1 MSDTA
6 LAPGTAID
14 LTNCD
19 REPIHLLGAVQPIG
33 ALIALSADWMVSR
46 VSANI
51 GEFFNTTPGDLI
63 GRPASIIFSGDAI
76 HAMRN
81 RLALLRS
88 PDSMER
94 IFRCD
99 LTGDERYFDVA
110 LHMSKGSVLLEL
122 EPSTERNY
130 GDATGTVRG
139 MISRLDQSV
148 DFNRFLAEGARQVRA
163 LTGFDRVMI
172 YRFDQDKSGEVI
184 AEAAKSGIG
193 SFMGLHYP
201 ASDIPVQARELYK
214 RSLIRMITDIDA
226 SPVRMIPELDEYK
239 RPLDLSLA
247 VLRSVSPIHVEYLR
261 NMGVRASMSISIVV
275 DGELW
280 GLFAC
285 HHYSPRCP
293 SFERRS
299 VCELFSQMF
308 SMRLES
314 RERKATVDFE
324 RHARDLSDQLLSAVA
339 SDESLL
345 NDPEWLSSILMSAI
359 PADGV
364 GVWINGNYAFSGQT
378 PDTRSFAQIVRAL
391 GGTAA
396 GKVFAT
402 ACIGDVVPDAKS
414 FASQSAGM
422 LAIPISRTPR
432 DYVILFRAEKVRSVR
447 WAGDPHKPA
456 EFGPNGPRL
465 SPRKSFDEWK
475 QLVEGHSEPF
485 SNSEVRV
492 AETLR
497 ATLIE
502 VVLRLADEASIERRA
517 AGERQ
522 ELLIAELNHRV
533 RNILSL
539 IRGLIRQ
546 SKPGEG
552 VSIEQ
557 FVDLIDGRVHALA
570 RAHNQ
575 ITDDHWG
582 PAPLRSLI
590 DAELAAYLSL
600 ERQRV
605 TIEGPP
611 LNLNPQAYSTM
622 ALVIHELVTNSAKY
636 GGLSTAGGN
645 VLLAWRR
652 DNTGDLLF
660 VWRESGGP
668 VVVPPKRKG
677 FGSTIIENSVPY
689 DLGGKSDIHF
699 DPEGFNA
706 AFRIPARHVVDPPPS
721 ASAFDKLPRM
731 ETPPSPRPIAAGDAD
746 PNLLAGKRVLLVEDS
761 LIIALDA
768 DDILRR
774 LGAADVITD
783 GTVAGALNV
792 LSNDPPDIA
801 ILDINLGDHNS
812 FAIADKLLELG
823 IPFMFAT
830 GYGEQARLPDQH
842 RPRIVLQKPYT
853 LATMIRRLP
862 EILELVLA
870 K

>member
-1 MSDTA
+1 MSDSDF
-6 LAPGTAID
+6 APGTVID

-51 GEFFNTTPGDLI
+51 GEFFNTTPSDLI
-63 GRPASIIFSGDAI
+63 GRPASTIFSADAI

-94 IFRCD
+94 MFRCD

-110 LHMSKGSVLLEL
+110 LHMSNSTVILEL
-122 EPSTERNY
+122 EPSTERDY

-139 MISRLDQSV
+139 MISRLDQSS
-148 DFNRFLAEGARQVRA
+148 DLTRFLAEGTRQVRA

-172 YRFDQDKSGEVI
+172 YKFDHDQSGEVV

-201 ASDIPVQARELYK
+201 ASDIPAQARDLYK

-226 SPVRMIPELDEYK
+226 VPVRMMPELDEHK
-239 RPLDLSLA
+239 KPLDLSLA

-261 NMGVRASMSISIVV
+261 NMGVKASMSISIVV
-275 DGELW
+275 EGELW

-293 SFERRS
+293 SFERRA

-314 RERKATVDFE
+314 RERKITVEFE
-324 RHARDLSDQLLSAVA
+324 RHARDLCDQLLSGVA
-339 SDESLL
+339 SDETLL

-378 PDTRSFAQIVRAL
+378 PDTRSFSQIIRAL
-391 GGTAA
+391 GSTAA
-396 GKVFAT
+396 GKIFAT
-402 ACIGDVVPDAKS
+402 DRIADLVPDAS
-414 FASQSAGM
+414 TFASQAAGM
-422 LAIPISRTPR
+422 LTIPISRTPR
-432 DYVILFRAEKVRSVR
+432 DYVVLFRTERIRAVR
-447 WAGDPHKPA
+447 WAGDPHKPV
-456 EFGPNGPRL
+456 EYGPNGPRL
-465 SPRKSFDEWK
+465 TPRKSFDEWK
-475 QLVEGHSEPF
+475 ELVENRSEPF
-485 SNSEVRV
+485 TPSQVRV

-502 VVLRLADEASIERRA
+502 VVLRLADEASIQRKA
-517 AGERQ
+517 ATERQ

-552 VSIEQ
+552 VTIEQ

-590 DAELAAYLSL
+590 DAELAAYLL
-600 ERQRV
+600 HDRDRV
-605 TIEGPP
+605 RIEGAP
-611 LNLNPQAYSTM
+611 LNLKPQAYTTM

-636 GGLSTAGGN
+636 GSLMAASGAVHLE
-645 VLLAWRR
+645 WRR
-652 DNTGDLLF
+652 DDAGDLIF
-660 VWRESGGP
+660 DWRESGGP
-668 VVVPPKRKG
+668 TVAKPLRKG
-677 FGSTIIENSVPY
+677 FGSTIIENSLPY
-689 DLGGKSDIHF
+689 DLGGEASINY
-699 DPEGFNA
+699 DPDGFNA
-706 AFRIPARHVVDPPPS
+706 KFRIPARHVV
-721 ASAFDKLPRM
+721 
-731 ETPPSPRPIAAGDAD
+731 EPSPDSVEKRPTPVGSPAPLPIAGVFVD
-746 PNLLAGKRVLLVEDS
+746 PKLLGGKRVLLVEDS

-774 LGAADVITD
+774 LGAADVVTD
-783 GTVAGALNV
+783 GTVRGSIDV
-792 LSNDPPDIA
+792 LERDPPDLA
-801 ILDINLGDHNS
+801 ILDINLGDHTS
-812 FAIADKLLELG
+812 FPIADKLLALG

-830 GYGEQARLPDQH
+830 GYGEQAKLPDQH
-842 RPRIVLQKPYT
+842 RARIVLQKPYT

-862 EILELVLA
+862 ELLEPVPA

>member
-1 MSDTA
+1 MSETD
-6 LAPGTAID
+6 LAPGTVID
-14 LTNCD
+14 LTNCE

-33 ALIALSADWMVSR
+33 VLIALSADWMVSR

-51 GEFFNTTPGDLI
+51 GEFFNTTPSDLI
-63 GRPASIIFSGDAI
+63 GRPSSTIFSSDAI

-94 IFRCD
+94 MFRCD
-99 LTGDERYFDVA
+99 LTGDERFFDVA
-110 LHMSKGSVLLEL
+110 LHMANGTVILEL
-122 EPSTERNY
+122 EPSTERDY

-139 MISRLDQSV
+139 MINRLDQTG
-148 DFNRFLAEGARQVRA
+148 DMMRFLNEGARQVRA

-172 YRFDQDKSGEVI
+172 YRFDHDQSGEVV

-201 ASDIPVQARELYK
+201 ASDIPAQARELYK

-226 SPVRMIPELDEYK
+226 VPVRMMPELDEHK
-239 RPLDLSLA
+239 KPLDLSLA

-261 NMGVRASMSISIVV
+261 NMGVKASMSISIVV
-275 DGELW
+275 EGELW

-293 SFERRS
+293 SFERRA

-314 RERKATVDFE
+314 RERKTTVEFE
-324 RHARDLSDQLLSAVA
+324 RHARDLCDQLLSAVA
-339 SDESLL
+339 SDETLL
-345 NDPEWLSSILMSAI
+345 KDPEWLSSILMSAI

-378 PDTRSFAQIVRAL
+378 PDTRSFTRIIRTL
-391 GGTAA
+391 GSTAA

-402 ACIGDVVPDAKS
+402 DCIGDLVPDAAE
-414 FASQSAGM
+414 FASVASGM
-422 LAIPISRTPR
+422 LTIPISRTPR
-432 DYVILFRAEKVRSVR
+432 DYVILFRTERIRAVR
-447 WAGDPHKPA
+447 WAGDPHKPV
-456 EFGPNGPRL
+456 EYGPNGPRL
-465 SPRKSFDEWK
+465 TPRKSFDEWK
-475 QLVEGHSEPF
+475 ELVEGRSEPF
-485 SNSEVRV
+485 TRSQVRV

-502 VVLRLADEASIERRA
+502 VVLRLADEASIERKA
-517 AGERQ
+517 ASERQ

-552 VSIEQ
+552 VTIEQ
-557 FVDLIDGRVHALA
+557 FVNLIDGRVHALA

-582 PAPLRSLI
+582 PAPLRSLL
-590 DAELAAYLSL
+590 DAELAAYRSDS
-600 ERQRV
+600 RDRV
-605 TIEGPP
+605 RIEGPP
-611 LNLNPQAYSTM
+611 LNLKPQAYSTM
-622 ALVIHELVTNSAKY
+622 ALVVHELVTNSAKY
-636 GGLSTAGGN
+636 GSLTSANGAVELE
-645 VLLAWRR
+645 WRR
-652 DNTGDLLF
+652 DNANDLIF
-660 VWRESGGP
+660 DWRESGGP
-668 VVVPPKRKG
+668 PVAKPQRKG
-677 FGSTIIENSVPY
+677 FGSTIIENSLPY
-689 DLGGKSDIHF
+689 DLGGEARINYDA
-699 DPEGFNA
+699 DGFNA
-706 AFRIPARHVVDPPPS
+706 QFRIPARHVV
-721 ASAFDKLPRM
+721 
-731 ETPPSPRPIAAGDAD
+731 EPSPASSGKLSTVSGSYVPYPMAGRAAD
-746 PNLLAGKRVLLVEDS
+746 PNLLSGKRVLLVEDS

-774 LGAADVITD
+774 LGAADVATD
-783 GTVAGALNV
+783 GTVRGSINILER
-792 LSNDPPDIA
+792 DPPDIA

-812 FAIADKLLELG
+812 FPIADRLLELG

-830 GYGEQARLPDQH
+830 GYGEQAKLPDEH
-842 RPRIVLQKPYT
+842 RARTVLQKPYT
-853 LATMIRRLP
+853 LATMIRRLR
-862 EILELVLA
+862 ELLEPVPA